1 MEKYGSEL
9 IQTDGKQDN
18 ARKARR
24 KSDVLGDNRKE
35 VREQNQ
41 GMNYQGHGI
50 LVLVAGIPKF
60 RYRSVN
66 LNLTVLLVRAHGLT
80 QVVTHTRC
88 EPRL

>member
-1 MEKYGSEL
+1 M
-9 IQTDGKQDN
+9 
-18 ARKARR
+18 
-24 KSDVLGDNRKE
+24 NR
-35 VREQNQ
+35 
-41 GMNYQGHGI
+41 QGHGI

-66 LNLTVLLVRAHGLT
+66 LNLIVLLVRVQALT